1 MINISED
8 LWWDTFEEYSIKFG
22 EARPDYKKLKPEE
35 AEIGALFNMELD
47 MHNGGFLQFFCNW
60 GYEAYIYALR
70 GLESIGAIETK
81 KLLEKQY
88 GVIARLKD
96 DKRVD
101 ELWAIPEFLKESE
114 LDKLDKLDEEYWED
128 KEKIM
133 DKMYTHYIEK
143 K

>member
-1 MINISED
+1 MIDINED
-8 LWWDTFEEYSIKFG
+8 LWFDTFEEYSIKFG
-22 EARPDYKKLKPEE
+22 DVRPDYKKLKPEE
-35 AEIGALFNMELD
+35 AKMGALFNMELD
-47 MHNGGFLQFFCNW
+47 MHNGGFLQFYCNW

-70 GLESIGAIETK
+70 GLESIGALETK
-81 KLLEKQY
+81 KILEKQY

-101 ELWAIPEFLKESE
+101 ELWAIPEFLKDSE
-114 LDKLDKLDEEYWED
+114 IDKIEKLDEEYWED

>member
-1 MINISED
+1 M
-8 LWWDTFEEYSIKFG
+8 
-22 EARPDYKKLKPEE
+22 
-35 AEIGALFNMELD
+35 GALFNMELD
-47 MHNGGFLQFFCNW
+47 MHNGGFLQFYCNW

-70 GLESIGAIETK
+70 GLESIGALETK
-81 KLLEKQY
+81 KILEKQY

-101 ELWAIPEFLKESE
+101 ELWAIPEFLKDSE
-114 LDKLDKLDEEYWED
+114 IDKIEKLDEEYWED

>member
-22 EARPDYKKLKPEE
+22 EVRPDYKKLKPEE

-70 GLESIGAIETK
+70 GLLVDTNA
-81 KLLEKQY
+81 
-88 GVIARLKD
+88 VIRRQKPYLM
-96 DKRVD
+96 
-101 ELWAIPEFLKESE
+101 EAIPLRSMRPTMMEMRLRRRP
-114 LDKLDKLDEEYWED
+114 
-128 KEKIM
+128 
-133 DKMYTHYIEK
+133 
-143 K
+143 

>member
-22 EARPDYKKLKPEE
+22 EVRPDYKKLKPEE

-70 GLESIGAIETK
+70 GLESIGAIE
-81 KLLEKQY
+81 
-88 GVIARLKD
+88 LKN
-96 DKRVD
+96 
-101 ELWAIPEFLKESE
+101 FLRNNME
-114 LDKLDKLDEEYWED
+114 
-128 KEKIM
+128 
-133 DKMYTHYIEK
+133 
-143 K
+143 

>member
-1 MINISED
+1 M
-8 LWWDTFEEYSIKFG
+8 
-22 EARPDYKKLKPEE
+22 RP
-35 AEIGALFNMELD
+35 
-47 MHNGGFLQFFCNW
+47 
-60 GYEAYIYALR
+60 YIYALR

>member
-1 MINISED
+1 M
-8 LWWDTFEEYSIKFG
+8 
-22 EARPDYKKLKPEE
+22 
-35 AEIGALFNMELD
+35 
-47 MHNGGFLQFFCNW
+47 
-60 GYEAYIYALR
+60 
-70 GLESIGAIETK
+70 GAIETK

>member
-1 MINISED
+1 
-8 LWWDTFEEYSIKFG
+8 
-22 EARPDYKKLKPEE
+22 
-35 AEIGALFNMELD
+35 
-47 MHNGGFLQFFCNW
+47 
-60 GYEAYIYALR
+60 ALR
-70 GLESIGAIETK
+70 GLESIGALETK
-81 KLLEKQY
+81 KILEKQY

-101 ELWAIPEFLKESE
+101 ELWAIPEFLKDSE
-114 LDKLDKLDEEYWED
+114 IDKIEKLDEEYWED

>member
-1 MINISED
+1 M
-8 LWWDTFEEYSIKFG
+8 
-22 EARPDYKKLKPEE
+22 
-35 AEIGALFNMELD
+35 
-47 MHNGGFLQFFCNW
+47 
-60 GYEAYIYALR
+60 
-70 GLESIGAIETK
+70 
-81 KLLEKQY
+81 
-88 GVIARLKD
+88 KD

>member
-1 MINISED
+1 M
-8 LWWDTFEEYSIKFG
+8 
-22 EARPDYKKLKPEE
+22 KL
-35 AEIGALFNMELD
+35 
-47 MHNGGFLQFFCNW
+47 
-60 GYEAYIYALR
+60 IYALR
-70 GLESIGAIETK
+70 GLESIGALETK
-81 KLLEKQY
+81 KILEKQY

-101 ELWAIPEFLKESE
+101 ELWAIPEFLKDSE
-114 LDKLDKLDEEYWED
+114 IDKIEKLDEEYWED

>member
-22 EARPDYKKLKPEE
+22 EVRPDYKKLKPEE

-81 KLLEKQY
+81 KLLEKQKE
-88 GVIARLKD
+88 GKKRMKSIGNVEIPQEAFVSVLKLND
-96 DKRVD
+96 
-101 ELWAIPEFLKESE
+101 
-114 LDKLDKLDEEYWED
+114 
-128 KEKIM
+128 
-133 DKMYTHYIEK
+133 
-143 K
+143 